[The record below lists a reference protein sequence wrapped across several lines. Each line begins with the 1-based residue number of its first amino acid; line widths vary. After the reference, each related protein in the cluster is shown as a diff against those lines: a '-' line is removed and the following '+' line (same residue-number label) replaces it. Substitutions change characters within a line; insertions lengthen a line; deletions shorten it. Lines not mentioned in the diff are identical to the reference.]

1 MQRRREPAG
10 GLGKKE
16 RNTLRLRELAVG
28 RGTTFVG
35 FGMALAVRPS
45 ERARVTITRRPLRAL
60 KVTLRRTSV
69 PRYMLWSM
77 DRVFLPA
84 ACQLS
89 PLHYT
94 TPFHWHRQSLFR
106 YMSGSPCSLH
116 KLQRKPRARANARQ
130 NVLFIKKRPVP
141 LKTLFR
147 TMQRHMNIKNI

>member
-60 KVTLRRTSV
+60 KVTLR
-69 PRYMLWSM
+69 PQYLALAMLWTEYSFP
-77 DRVFLPA
+77 RLA
-84 ACQLS
+84 SWA
-89 PLHYT
+89 HYT
-94 TPFHWHRQSLFR
+94 TLRRSIDIVKVFSVICLV
-106 YMSGSPCSLH
+106 
-116 KLQRKPRARANARQ
+116 ARVAFISCNANHELAHYARH
-130 NVLFIKKRPVP
+130 NVLFIKKDRCP
-141 LKTLFR
+141 LRLFLE
-147 TMQRHMNIKNI
+147 QCKDIWI